1 MGLSQCVESLSMK
14 KTIAIGVFSIPLLV
28 GGSALTTAQENAA
41 PQGAKKTV
49 QATQHM
55 QHRRGPKQYTL
66 AGADGAQITLWKP
79 DLSQIPMT
87 AKMGVITLPSTG
99 MDNYHAIVAIKDW
112 GDSQE
117 AVVRYEY
124 LRGKPSGQSPSRL
137 TKAQKAKFE
146 VVPKPIPRGHYHYY
160 SDQKWDFTIRFGDRP
175 LANHPVSLETAHGT
189 RLSGQT
195 DSKGDVTFLLPDDF
209 PNVVEG
215 VRDRRQADFAVMA
228 EYTENGITYQS
239 MLSAE
244 YRINQTHWKSEPL
257 GWLVGG
263 LGLIVGGFLG
273 RTKNNKGARK

>member
-1 MGLSQCVESLSMK
+1 MESHGMK
-14 KTIAIGVFSIPLLV
+14 RIINTGVIAISLLAC
-28 GGSALTTAQENAA
+28 STTLTSAQEQSASS
-41 PQGAKKTV
+41 KKANPA
-49 QATQHM
+49 QASQHM
-55 QHRRGPKQYTL
+55 QHRRGPKQFTL
-66 AGADGAQITLWKP
+66 AGSDGAEISLWKP
-79 DLSQIPMT
+79 DLTQIPLK

-146 VVPKPIPRGHYHYY
+146 VVPKPIPRGHYHYFT
-160 SDQKWDFTIRFGDRP
+160 DQEWDFTIRFGDRP

-209 PNVVEG
+209 PNVIEG
-215 VRDRRQADFAVMA
+215 VRDRRQADFAVMS
-228 EYTENGITYQS
+228 EYDENGITYQS

-273 RTKNNKGARK
+273 RTKNSKGAKK